1 MPQLSTRDQAD
12 LTHSVRRLGS
22 NCHYLITERASHTN
36 ALCTVM
42 TVVIKLA
49 V

>member
-1 MPQLSTRDQAD
+1 MSTLSTRDRAD
-12 LTHSVRRLGS
+12 LTHSVHRLGS
-22 NCHYLITERASHTN
+22 CHYLVTERASHTN

-42 TVVIKLA
+42 TIVIKLA